1 MTASPD
7 TTAAGLGRFVHA
19 LALPPDTAQADF
31 RALLA
36 ALARPGTLET
46 ITATPG
52 APPVL
57 AVAAGLADVEV
68 PLCVLT
74 ADGQDGRQDD
84 EDQQDQARAL
94 HMATSAPVADLGD
107 ARLVAALRPPSEEEV
122 AALRRGDALHP
133 EHGAR
138 LVLAVDELS
147 TLGDAGTGTVL
158 TLTGP
163 GVPGYRRI
171 RVAGQPPEV
180 FRALAAANT
189 AFPAGV
195 DTFLVA
201 TDGTVA
207 GLPRSTRVSIE
218 NGEN

>member
-1 MTASPD
+1 MTAAPD
-7 TTAAGLGRFVHA
+7 TTAAGLGRFVRA
-19 LALPPDTAQADF
+19 LTLPPGTAQADF

-46 ITATPG
+46 ITPTPG
-52 APPVL
+52 TPPVL

-74 ADGQDGRQDD
+74 ADGQDGRR
-84 EDQQDQARAL
+84 DQEDQARAL

-107 ARLVAALRPPSEEEV
+107 ARLVVALRPPSEEEV

-147 TLGDAGTGTVL
+147 TPGDVGTGTVL

-171 RVAGQPPEV
+171 RVAGPPPEV
-180 FRALAAANT
+180 FRALAAASS

-201 TDGTVA
+201 ADGTVA
-207 GLPRSTRVSIE
+207 GLPRSTHVSIE

>member
-7 TTAAGLGRFVHA
+7 TATAGFGRFVRA
-19 LALPPDTAQADF
+19 LTLPPATAQADF

-46 ITATPG
+46 ITGSPD

-74 ADGQDGRQDD
+74 ADGEQ
-84 EDQQDQARAL
+84 EQQGQARAL
-94 HMATSAPVADLGD
+94 HMATSAPFAGLGD

-122 AALRRGDALHP
+122 AALRRGDELHP
-133 EHGAR
+133 ERGAR
-138 LVLAVDELS
+138 LILAVEELS
-147 TLGDAGTGTVL
+147 TPGDGGAGTVL

-171 RVAGQPPEV
+171 RVAGPPPEV
-180 FRALAAANT
+180 FRALAESNT

-201 TDGTVA
+201 ADGTVA
-207 GLPRSTRVSIE
+207 GLPRSANIAIE

>member
-7 TTAAGLGRFVHA
+7 AATAGLGQLVRA
-19 LALPPDTAQADF
+19 LTLPPATAQADF

-46 ITATPG
+46 ITATPDV
-52 APPVL
+52 PPVF

-74 ADGQDGRQDD
+74 ADGRQDQ
-84 EDQQDQARAL
+84 EHQARAL
-94 HMATSAPVADLGD
+94 HMATSAPLAGLGE
-107 ARLVAALRPPSEEEV
+107 ARLVAALRTPSEEEV
-122 AALRRGDALHP
+122 AALPRGDALHP
-133 EHGAR
+133 ERGAR
-138 LVLAVDELS
+138 LILAVDGLS
-147 TLGDAGTGTVL
+147 APGDGGTGTVL

-171 RVAGQPPEV
+171 RVNGPPPEV

-189 AFPAGV
+189 TFPAGV

-201 TDGTVA
+201 ADGTVA
-207 GLPRSTRVSIE
+207 GLPRSANIAIE